1 MIYNVYRLKTEYGEP
16 GELLLRTEDRL
27 ECMKKVAEL
36 LKEGESPATLR
47 VITDHGPDTT
57 NGRSAWRDYC

>member
-27 ECMKKVAEL
+27 QCMKKVAEL
-36 LKEGESPATLR
+36 IKEGESAATIK
-47 VITDHGPDTT
+47 VITDYEPNATK
-57 NGRSAWRDYC
+57 GREAWRYYY